1 MAIVNETFAR
11 TYYPGR
17 EAVGQRVQT
26 VDDPEA
32 EVIGVVRDH
41 RIGTIGEAPASVV
54 YYAYAQRPSEL
65 ILHVRTATAPDTQV
79 ATVRR
84 AIDEIDG
91 AVPVGVQTLR
101 GATSLE
107 LTMRRTGTFLMGI
120 MGGVGLLL
128 AVIGLYGVMAY
139 VAAARTA
146 EVGIRMALGASS
158 QRIRREML
166 RRALRIVAPGIGLGV
181 MASLLM
187 MPAFSTFL
195 AGVSPFDPVA
205 LAGGAA
211 LLLLIGLAAGYLPAR
226 RSARLDPMRALRRT

>member
-1 MAIVNETFAR
+1 MPVVAIVNETFAR

-26 VDDPEA
+26 VDEPEA
-32 EVIGVVRDH
+32 EVIGLVRDH

-65 ILHVRTATAPDTQV
+65 ILHVRTAPAPEHRWQPCAGPSTKSMV
-79 ATVRR
+79 PSRSACRR
-84 AIDEIDG
+84 CAARPASSSPCDERNI
-91 AVPVGVQTLR
+91 
-101 GATSLE
+101 SH
-107 LTMRRTGTFLMGI
+107 GI
-120 MGGVGLLL
+120 MGGVGSLL

-166 RRALRIVAPGIGLGV
+166 RRALRIVAPGIGLGM

-205 LAGGAA
+205 LAAE
-211 LLLLIGLAAGYLPAR
+211 P
-226 RSARLDPMRALRRT
+226 RSCC